1 MENSEFVEVY
11 EAPVVEEKGRAG
23 KVHMIANAIL
33 CILAILA
40 FLWVAVFTYSAID
53 AYIDMQNYNGE
64 GFDGG
69 AVGFAFCF
77 VFLLIGAVVTI
88 PLSVACAISSGIS
101 LKIRKGLAATVS
113 RITLWLSISISVI
126 TAITVVVLYLLG
138 AN

>member
-11 EAPVVEEKGRAG
+11 EAPAVEEKGRAG
-23 KVHMIANAIL
+23 KVHMIANTIL

-53 AYIDMQNYNGE
+53 AYIDMQNFDGE
-64 GFDGG
+64 GFNSG
-69 AVGFAFCF
+69 ALGFGLSF
-77 VFLLIGAVVTI
+77 VFVLIGALVTV

-101 LKIRKGLAATVS
+101 LKIRKGLVATVS

-126 TAITVVVLYLLG
+126 TAITVVVLYILG